1 MCCNTRDAY
10 TEFEEI
16 LQDIKGQA
24 RKTVEL
30 RILEYL
36 RDNTKIGIPLPPLSW
51 GVRAGTHTSPIE
63 KKGVLQFQ
71 VQ

>member
-1 MCCNTRDAY
+1 MSCNTRDAY

-16 LQDIKGQA
+16 LQDVKGQA

-36 RDNTKIGIPLPPLSW
+36 RDNTEIGIPPLY
-51 GVRAGTHTSPIE
+51 GG
-63 KKGVLQFQ
+63 
-71 VQ
+71 

>member
-1 MCCNTRDAY
+1 MSSNTRDAY

-16 LQDIKGQA
+16 LQDVKGQA

-36 RDNTKIGIPLPPLSW
+36 RDNTEFLYPPLFH
-51 GVRAGTHTSPIE
+51 GG
-63 KKGVLQFQ
+63 
-71 VQ
+71 